1 MSECVPLV
9 KSGRDGRREALIP
22 HATTTFSDRCPA
34 RDRNVSVHRAVLGTT
49 DYRAEVNVRAC
60 RVKPDCDAQP
70 CSEWNGGSARW
81 EATTHYC
88 KGGGAGYVKP
98 LRARTLAYV
107 ARARRLAVGSHLL

>member
-34 RDRNVSVHRAVLGTT
+34 SDRNVSVHRAVLGTA

-60 RVKPDCDAQP
+60 RVKPDYDAEP
-70 CSEWNGGSARW
+70 CSEWNGGSGCWDDPTQHRKCAGARQR
-81 EATTHYC
+81 
-88 KGGGAGYVKP
+88 KP
-98 LRARTLAYV
+98 VRE
-107 ARARRLAVGSHLL
+107 